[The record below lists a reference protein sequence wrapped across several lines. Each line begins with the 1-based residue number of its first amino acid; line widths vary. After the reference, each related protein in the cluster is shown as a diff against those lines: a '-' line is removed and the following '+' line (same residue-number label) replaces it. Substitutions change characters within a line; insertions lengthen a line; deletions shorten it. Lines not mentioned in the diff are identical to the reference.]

1 MVKPLGLVC
10 SAVLCAAIASSIVAS
25 PGSSASTGPIG
36 NAKASPLV
44 VGKSLYRRYCGQC
57 HALSEAL
64 AAGFG
69 NNGGGLGQDGGP
81 SFNDLRVPFS
91 YTVAAMTEPTGG
103 HEIVSTR
110 IKPSDLRAVAT
121 YLARVTIRNPLPAL
135 PTDG

>member
-1 MVKPLGLVC
+1 MVRPLGLVC
-10 SAVLCAAIASSIVAS
+10 AAVLCAAIATAIVAS
-25 PGSSASTGPIG
+25 PSSSASKGQIG
-36 NAKASPLV
+36 TVKPSPLI

-57 HALSEAL
+57 HALSAAL

-69 NNGGGLGQDGGP
+69 NNGGGLGRDGGP

-91 YTVAAMTEPTGG
+91 YTIAAMTEPTGG
-103 HEIVSTR
+103 HEIVSKR
-110 IKPSDLRAVAT
+110 MKPSDLRAVAT